1 MKTEKETRVE
11 IFVPKGYLNEEP
23 NFFVGVNG
31 VSYLLPRGRKSL
43 VPPQV
48 AAEYNRALRAQEA
61 LEARKNTL
69 LGTE

>member
-11 IFVPKGYLNEEP
+11 VFVPKGYLNEEP
-23 NFFVGVNG
+23 NFFVAVNG

-48 AAEYNRALRAQEA
+48 AAEYHRALRAQET
-61 LEARKNTL
+61 LEERKNTL
-69 LGTE
+69 LCAE